1 MPWQASTQATKWH
14 MNYVSEDDFFIV
26 YSFHAV
32 VRRQAASEEDCT
44 VDDCMIDEG
53 CITED
58 SYNAGTYDSCFSE
71 LMQPCTLGCA
81 STTSL

>member
-1 MPWQASTQATKWH
+1 
-14 MNYVSEDDFFIV
+14 MNYVSGDDFFIV

-32 VRRQAASEEDCT
+32 VRRQAASEEEDCT

-71 LMQPCTLGCA
+71 LMQPCALGCA